1 MCECLKSMQSK
12 PRAKALIFCPG
23 ATRPPSGQVFR
34 CNNPLCAWRLPSV
47 RPCSLPADVLSGTA
61 VAGEGHHT
69 GVLEELAGGAATWW
83 NSRTS
88 VILATT
94 FLLLVPLVS
103 LPQIGEKGSL
113 LPCGASKM
121 CATSNELVTFAF
133 LPDAPY
139 ELDFNRSRT
148 TCIPHN
154 AVLVPHPSWMSAC

>member
-69 GVLEELAGGAATWW
+69 G
-83 NSRTS
+83 